1 MIYEYTADMLS
12 TEKERDLMRHIESC
26 SSCRNELER
35 IRAVMG
41 AASEIEDVPVP
52 DELISALDTRLE
64 QTGREIRNSR
74 RQGYGNITG
83 TVLSLAAAA
92 ALAIGMYSG
101 GVFDK
106 TTPEHGSDNVRKSI
120 SLFAVFRSVFF
131 PLVVTFAV
139 YKIVYAHGKQFA

>member
-1 MIYEYTADMLS
+1 MPQNDCKKYSDMIYEYTADMLS
-12 TEKERDLMRHIESC
+12 AEKERDLMRHVKSC

-83 TVLSLAAAA
+83 TVLSIAAAA
-92 ALAIGMYSG
+92 ALDDLGLLNGKKAG
-101 GVFDK
+101 GK
-106 TTPEHGSDNVRKSI
+106 YREPAGLLGAQLRPCCRPEQPG
-120 SLFAVFRSVFF
+120 
-131 PLVVTFAV
+131 
-139 YKIVYAHGKQFA
+139 AHRPDRGL

>member
-1 MIYEYTADMLS
+1 MPQNDCKKYSDMIYEYTADMLS

-101 GVFDK
+101 RPF
-106 TTPEHGSDNVRKSI
+106 
-120 SLFAVFRSVFF
+120 
-131 PLVVTFAV
+131 
-139 YKIVYAHGKQFA
+139 